1 MATRAATRDA
11 ARAQSTR
18 SGRVPQELID
28 ELIRPGLGQKDVRL
42 RSLAPTAR
50 RQEAIRR
57 LNDPETTAGKPGTNL
72 CRYAG
77 DDKQMTGKRPGYYNK
92 RNISASAVRLCKE
105 LVDDAWSDP
114 AFLKEEKLAC
124 GEDKKWVFAHQRG
137 DKRVK
142 GHCRKVD
149 APRPRAKKAK
159 ADPREK
165 ELAALIRKRDKT
177 SNLSEYSSLDKQVKA
192 LRAQMVP
199 KREPVLTEPDDIS
212 QFDFSVVR
220 PNNQPRRPPPTSRPV
235 AVSTRRTPTVIT
247 SSMQTYIDSLPRGE
261 QRKAQNVMTA
271 YRNFAG
277 LDGNASIARYEQRR
291 ESDAQAPVGAT
302 EFDDSGEEDQELG
315 EFGLDGGAFD
325 AERRALRDR
334 KNELAHRRRL
344 ITRFDTWEDDSW
356 LDPDRSGPPNS
367 NLNQLYDDTDLVDDA
382 EERLMAARTEHA
394 EMGDNALVG
403 SQLSE
408 MLAGQGG
415 PPTIA
420 AY

>member
-1 MATRAATRDA
+1 
-11 ARAQSTR
+11 
-18 SGRVPQELID
+18 
-28 ELIRPGLGQKDVRL
+28 
-42 RSLAPTAR
+42 
-50 RQEAIRR
+50 
-57 LNDPETTAGKPGTNL
+57 
-72 CRYAG
+72 
-77 DDKQMTGKRPGYYNK
+77 
-92 RNISASAVRLCKE
+92 
-105 LVDDAWSDP
+105 
-114 AFLKEEKLAC
+114 
-124 GEDKKWVFAHQRG
+124 
-137 DKRVK
+137 VK

-159 ADPREK
+159 PDPRQK

-247 SSMQTYIDSLPRGE
+247 ASMQTYIDSLPRGE

-277 LDGNASIARYEQRR
+277 LDGNAAIARYEQRR

-315 EFGLDGGAFD
+315 EFGSGVDGGAFD

-367 NLNQLYDDTDLVDDA
+367 NLNQMYDDTDLVDDA
-382 EERLMAARTEHA
+382 EERLMAARAEHA

-408 MLAGQGG
+408 MLAGQGLFSYPG
-415 PPTIA
+415 EDLISDGLSHLA
-420 AY
+420 GAIHNI